1 MLKGKIIYDLLLNHE
16 KLQLWFVS
24 IFLFVFQM
32 ETMSGTDFLVFY
44 VNIRL

>member
-1 MLKGKIIYDLLLNHE
+1 MLKGKIIYDLLLNH
-16 KLQLWFVS
+16 KNLQLWFVS
-24 IFLFVFQM
+24 IFVFVFQM